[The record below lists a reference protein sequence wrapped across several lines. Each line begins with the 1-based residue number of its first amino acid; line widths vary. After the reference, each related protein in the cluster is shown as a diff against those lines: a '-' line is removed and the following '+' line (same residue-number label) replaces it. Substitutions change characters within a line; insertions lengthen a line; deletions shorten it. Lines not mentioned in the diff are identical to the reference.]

1 MKIKICGIRRDEDA
15 EYLNEFMPDYAG
27 FIFAPPR
34 RYVAPEKA
42 TELRARLDKKIKT
55 VGVFVNEDIALVKN
69 LAQSGVIDIVQLH
82 GDEDNEYIARLNVSV
97 PVIKVQRVAERKD
110 IKHFNSDFY
119 LFDTYKKGVY
129 GGTGESFDWSVL
141 SDIDKPYFLAGGL
154 NEDNISEALKTNAF
168 ALDVSSGVETDGV
181 KDREKIKK
189 IIQIVRN
196 FDE

>member
-15 EYLNEFMPDYAG
+15 DYLNEFMPDYAG
-27 FIFAPPR
+27 FIFAPTR

-42 TELRARLDKKIKT
+42 AQLRARLNKKIKT

-82 GDEDNEYIARLNVSV
+82 GDEDDEYIKNLNVSV
-97 PVIKVQRVAERKD
+97 PVIKVQRIAEKKD
-110 IKHFNSDFY
+110 IKRYNSDFY

-129 GGTGESFDWSVL
+129 GGTGERFDWSIL

-154 NEDNISEALKTNAF
+154 NLDNISEALKTNAF
-168 ALDVSSGVETDGV
+168 ALDVSSGAETDGV

-196 FDE
+196 FNE